1 MNLRENELSKL
12 KQALTALDSST
23 EKLKTSY
30 DSLKEEAARLNLD
43 LEENRN
49 FLRDI
54 LNSLNCGVV
63 VTGIDGKIRLANP
76 EAARLGAD
84 DPALVAKWKNGY
96 ANGAAT
102 QKTGFETEDGKILS
116 ISASSLRNERGE
128 RTGLIF
134 IIEDETELDRL
145 RKQARRS
152 DRLAAV
158 GKMAADM
165 AHEIR
170 NPLGGM
176 ELFASLLRRELEGD
190 DDNLRLLSHVT
201 TGIQSINNVISN
213 MLLFTTEP
221 APVTERFDIKE
232 LISDLADFVKYILK
246 QNDITASLSLPDGPL
261 PLRADRNL
269 VRQVILNLIHN
280 AVSSMPDGGRM
291 EIEARRAQSAS
302 GKRSVEIVVSDTG
315 PGVEKAIREKIFD
328 PFFTTREAGFGLGLS
343 IASQIARAHGGYVDL
358 IEAASGGAK
367 FIVSLPQED

>member
-1 MNLRENELSKL
+1 MNLREDELGKL
-12 KQALTALDSST
+12 KQALAALDSST

-30 DSLKEEAARLNLD
+30 DSLKDEAARLNLD

-63 VTGIDGKIRLANP
+63 VTGIDGEIRLANP

-84 DPALVAKWKNGY
+84 DPALVGEWKNGY
-96 ANGAAT
+96 ANEAAT

-221 APVTERFDIKE
+221 APVTERFDLKE
-232 LISDLADFVKYILK
+232 LITDLADFVKYILK
-246 QNDITASLSLPDGPL
+246 QNGVTASLALPDGPL
-261 PLRADRNL
+261 PLLADRNL
-269 VRQVILNLIHN
+269 MRQVILNLIHN
-280 AVSSMPDGGRM
+280 AVSAMPDGGRM
-291 EIEARRAQSAS
+291 EIEARLAQSAS
-302 GKRSVEIVVSDTG
+302 GKSSVEILVSDTG
-315 PGVEKAIREKIFD
+315 PGVEKSIREKIFD
-328 PFFTTREAGFGLGLS
+328 PFFTTREAGSGLGLS